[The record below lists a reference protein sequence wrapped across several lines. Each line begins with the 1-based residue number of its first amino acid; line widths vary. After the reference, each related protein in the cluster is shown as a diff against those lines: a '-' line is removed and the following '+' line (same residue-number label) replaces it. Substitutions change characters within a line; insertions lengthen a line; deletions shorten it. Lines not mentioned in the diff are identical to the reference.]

1 MVPTLGPLES
11 WGYAGWSKWPE
22 VCGVGWQVASDA
34 GEAQD
39 PGCSVP
45 YFGVLKKGILL
56 LWGTILGFR
65 VQGTLFW
72 GPYNREHGKPLLIK
86 ATCVI
91 QEQAYPVEV
100 DKGALSAFRTR
111 AVNRACLGVI

>member
-1 MVPTLGPLES
+1 MQDGVSGLRYVELDGKWRLMPEKLKTQAVRYLILGS
-11 WGYAGWSKWPE
+11 
-22 VCGVGWQVASDA
+22 
-34 GEAQD
+34 
-39 PGCSVP
+39 
-45 YFGVLKKGILL
+45 LKKGSYYYRVLY
-56 LWGTILGFR
+56 WGLGFR

-100 DKGALSAFRTR
+100 DKGALSAFHTR